1 MSYLKIDSLS
11 KRYDRHTV
19 LDEISISVEKGEF
32 VVLLGPSGCGK
43 STLLN
48 CIAGLLKYEDGAII
62 INSNNMNDIHPSKR
76 DIAMVFQSYALYP
89 NMTVKDNIVF
99 GMKIRKEPKQ
109 EIEKKVAEVSETL
122 NISEL
127 LNRKPAALSGGQ
139 QQRVAIGRALVRNP
153 QIFLFDEPLSNLD
166 AKLREKMRTEIKRLH
181 QRLKNTIIYVTH
193 DQVEA
198 MSLADKIAVM
208 DRGKVIQ
215 YGVPAE
221 IYFRPQTL
229 FVAEFIGSPSM
240 NLIAC
245 QVTKKNN
252 KYWVT
257 LTNHGKETSFMI
269 STYNWPKERM
279 SSLETI
285 CQDNK
290 SWVMGIRPENIYHG
304 KNVRKELEEYRIP
317 LKVEIVQPI
326 GSDNLVITNLDKKE
340 FIIRLH
346 SNVALPRENEIA
358 DFFLD
363 MDKALFYS
371 PQEGRLVF

>member
-1 MSYLKIDSLS
+1 MSYLKINSLS
-11 KRYDRHTV
+11 KRYGKHTV

-43 STLLN
+43 STLLH

-62 INSNNMNDIHPSKR
+62 INDNNMNDIHPSKR

-99 GMKIRKEPKQ
+99 GMKIRKEPKE
-109 EIEKKVAEVSETL
+109 EIEKKVSEVSEIL

-198 MSLADKIAVM
+198 MSLADKIVVM

-215 YGVPAE
+215 YGIPTE

-257 LTNHGKETSFMI
+257 LTNHGKETSFML
-269 STYNWPKERM
+269 STHNWPKERLL
-279 SSLETI
+279 SLETI
-285 CQDNK
+285 CQDHQN
-290 SWVMGIRPENIYHG
+290 WIMGIRPENIYYS
-304 KNVRKELEEYRIP
+304 KDVKKELEKYRIP

-326 GSDNLVITNLDKKE
+326 GSDSLVITNLNKKE

-346 SNVALPRENEIA
+346 SDVVLPRENETA

-371 PQEGRLVF
+371 SQEGKLVF